1 MWFERRVLGFW
12 DSKKVNN
19 LISISMKIF
28 VCNLNFKITDPELK
42 NVFEDFGVVE
52 KCGIVK
58 DKETGKSKGFA
69 FIEMSDGARQAI
81 NGLNGKEVFGRKIV
95 VKEAIER
102 A

>member
-1 MWFERRVLGFW
+1 
-12 DSKKVNN
+12 
-19 LISISMKIF
+19 MKIF